1 MIKSKQIKQKKGKGS
16 KGPYKKEIAL
26 IYALWRS
33 MPFIFHEM
41 GLQRLAGIGCDVEDE
56 TFKKLVSCKTK
67 TQFMEAFKIH
77 SQALAEWDKSEVVQK
92 MIDDFNIQSNVLK
105 FKKDVDFHFTQ
116 KTIKESD
123 AARVKLWKQIF
134 EGWVE
139 TSKTELD
146 GKLKFGHVVD
156 LGAKT
161 RKLMDDFIKD
171 RKNKI

>member
-1 MIKSKQIKQKKGKGS
+1 MESKQIKKKTGKGS
-16 KGPYKKEIAL
+16 KGPYKKDIAL

-41 GLQRLAGIGCDVEDE
+41 ELSRLAGIGCDVEDE

-77 SQALAEWDKSEVVQK
+77 SQALAEWDRSEIVKK
-92 MIDDFNIQSNVLK
+92 MIEDFNIQSNVLR

-123 AARVKLWKQIF
+123 AARVKLWKQVF

-139 TSKTELD
+139 KSKTELE
-146 GKLKFGHVVD
+146 GELKFGHVVD